1 MPLEIV
7 RYLFDTQTTNTITP
21 IPYTDSTTI
30 GADNVR
36 GSDFEIGS
44 IVDLVAWCFDTQC
57 DCPDFPDNGGT
68 GQPPFPPVYPILFS
82 SDLVY
87 GREHFS
93 ADMKMIRG
101 DTYGRTFIVFQDGQY
116 YDLSNCSV
124 RMTFKWAF
132 DDSDA
137 DAFKILTEG
146 AGITVT
152 APTEGTFTFQLE
164 PADTSGLPPRRVELL
179 FDAQVTDS
187 QSNVYTV
194 AYGKLIILPDVSVTT
209 P

>member
-1 MPLEIV
+1 MSFEVV
-7 RYLFDTQTTNTITP
+7 RYLFDSQTVEDIEGIPITD
-21 IPYTDSTTI
+21 TTTI
-30 GADNVR
+30 GGDDVC
-36 GSDFEIGS
+36 GSDFEIGA
-44 IVDLVAWCFDTQC
+44 IVPLVAWAFDTVC

-68 GQPPFPPVYPILFS
+68 AQPPFPPVYPILFS

-101 DTYGRTFIVFQDGQY
+101 DTYGRTFIVFQDGQFFN
-116 YDLSNCSV
+116 LSNCSV

-137 DAFKILTEG
+137 DAFLILTEG
-146 AGITVT
+146 DGITVT
-152 APTEGTFTFQLE
+152 DATNGTFTFLMQPE
-164 PADTSGLPPRRVELL
+164 DTSSLPPRRVELL
-179 FDAQVTDS
+179 FDAQVTDA

>member
-7 RYLFDTQTTNTITP
+7 RYLFDDQTTETLTP
-21 IPYTDSTTI
+21 IPITDTATI
-30 GADNVR
+30 GSDDLVGN
-36 GSDFEIGS
+36 DFEIGV
-44 IVDLVAWCFDTQC
+44 IVDLVALCFDTQC
-57 DCPDFPDNGGT
+57 DCPDFPDNGGVA
-68 GQPPFPPVYPILFS
+68 QPPFPPVYPVLFS

-101 DTYGRTFIVFQDGQY
+101 DTYSRQFIVFQDGQY
-116 YDLSNCSV
+116 FDLSECSV

-137 DAFKILTEG
+137 DAFLILTEG
-146 AGITVT
+146 NGITVT
-152 APTEGTFTFQLE
+152 SATNGTFTFQIE
-164 PADTSGLPPRRVELL
+164 PEDTEDLPPRLVELL

-187 QSNVYTV
+187 LGNVYTV
-194 AYGKLIILPDVSVTT
+194 AYGKLIILPDVSITV